1 MPGTS
6 PASAGWVP
14 VGGAV
19 RRLCSNSE
27 KSRVGRWRD
36 PDFGMHT
43 FLIARAAPRPCGL
56 HSTPGLKPTP
66 CSEDGSSP
74 LKGQTVFS
82 VLSPARDAF
91 TSRTTWS
98 FPTWRAVPGIDPRR
112 RDAGLHS
119 RGHDMSA
126 RGCVG
131 ANALAAE
138 SKPSRSSWQR
148 LVHPS
153 LSTASNTRSLL
164 NRVVVLVWW
173 NRWGFG
179 RQLLSSRKQWS
190 WICATRLSLVRLAGV
205 QVSGPRRG

>member
-1 MPGTS
+1 MACSPGHR
-6 PASAGWVP
+6 PEAPG
-14 VGGAV
+14 
-19 RRLCSNSE
+19 RR
-27 KSRVGRWRD
+27 
-36 PDFGMHT
+36 T
-43 FLIARAAPRPCGL
+43 
-56 HSTPGLKPTP
+56 
-66 CSEDGSSP
+66 
-74 LKGQTVFS
+74 
-82 VLSPARDAF
+82 AF
-91 TSRTTWS
+91 
-98 FPTWRAVPGIDPRR
+98 P
-112 RDAGLHS
+112 
-119 RGHDMSA
+119 GHDMSA

-179 RQLLSSRKQWS
+179 RLLLPSREQWS

-205 QVSGPRRG
+205 QVSGPGTGLMTLRTPGSVDRI